1 MIGIVICHKT
11 MAMELVNTA
20 HSILGY
26 SNDLISFTNEKL
38 TTEEAVKQVFEHLK
52 KVNNH
57 KEVIFMTDM
66 RGGNCWT
73 IAQMVARD
81 HENFFVLSGVNLPMI
96 LSFLTKKDLMSARE
110 LAETMDADARRGI
123 VLEK

>member
-11 MAMELVNTA
+11 LAMELVNTA

-26 SNDLISFTNEKL
+26 TDDLISFTNEKL

-52 KVNNH
+52 KVNYP
-57 KEVIFMTDM
+57 EAVILMTDM

-96 LSFLTKKDLMSARE
+96 LSFLTKKEQMSTRK
-110 LAETMDADARRGI
+110 LAETMDEDAHRGI